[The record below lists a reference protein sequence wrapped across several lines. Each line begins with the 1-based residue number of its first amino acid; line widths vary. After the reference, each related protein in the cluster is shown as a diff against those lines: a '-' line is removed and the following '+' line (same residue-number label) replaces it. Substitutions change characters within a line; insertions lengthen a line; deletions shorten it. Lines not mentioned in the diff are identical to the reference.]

1 MSVRLGAIDR
11 IKHCKEKFL
20 YYNEYHYIAL
30 QVCMKLSVH
39 FLHYL
44 SFILK
49 VRINILSN
57 SFHNV

>member
-30 QVCMKLSVH
+30 QTITDDDKT
-39 FLHYL
+39 
-44 SFILK
+44 ITDDE
-49 VRINILSN
+49 
-57 SFHNV
+57 